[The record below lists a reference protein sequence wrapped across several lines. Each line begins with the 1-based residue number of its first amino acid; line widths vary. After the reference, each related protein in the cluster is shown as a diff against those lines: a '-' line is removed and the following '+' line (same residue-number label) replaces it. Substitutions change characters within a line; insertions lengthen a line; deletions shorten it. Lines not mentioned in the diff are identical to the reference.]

1 MTRINKITLIT
12 EQTTTDSIGQI
23 VTTESTVEYIGEVRS
38 VTQNEYMTGRQS
50 GLSPAY
56 VFRVSVFGYS
66 GQKILEYDGA
76 RYSIYRTYEADD
88 NYIELYTEAM
98 LGVTNG

>member
-56 VFRVSVFGYS
+56 VFRISVFGYS
-66 GQKILEYDGA
+66 GQKILEYDGV

-88 NYIELYTEAM
+88 NYIELYAEAM

>member
-23 VTTESTVEYIGEVRS
+23 VTTESTVECIGEVRS

-56 VFRVSVFGYS
+56 VFRISVFGYS
-66 GQKILEYDGA
+66 GQKILEYDSV

-88 NYIELYTEAM
+88 NYIELYAEAM